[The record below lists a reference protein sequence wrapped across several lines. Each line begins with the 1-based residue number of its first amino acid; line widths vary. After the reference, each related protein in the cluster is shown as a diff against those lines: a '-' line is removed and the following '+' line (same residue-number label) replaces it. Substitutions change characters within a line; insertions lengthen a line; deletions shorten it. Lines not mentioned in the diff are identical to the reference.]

1 MDEGDTLSL
10 DCDSSNSASGPPV
23 HWLSP
28 DGEMISN
35 DRSLIIN
42 NITRYMAGTYTC
54 VVTSLNVGGVMN
66 TTVNVIVIGLG
77 EGCSH

>member
-10 DCDSSNSASGPPV
+10 DCDSSNTATGPPV

-42 NITRYMAGTYTC
+42 NITRDMAGTYTC
-54 VVTSLNVGGVMN
+54 VAASLNTGAVVN
-66 TTVNVIVIGLG
+66 TTVNVIVIG
-77 EGCSH
+77 ECR